1 MASVNLMLMRKH
13 DVNLSPQRSED
24 PDVNLTPMIDVVFLL
39 LLFFMVSTSFIRESS
54 LKVNLPEATGEAM
67 LEQEQ
72 PIDIVIQAD
81 GQVLVNGEALPAV
94 SREILQNVLKSVVG
108 DNADPHIIISADAD
122 AQYQHIV
129 TAMDTAQQL
138 GYTKLTL
145 ATRQSR
151 TEN

>member
-1 MASVNLMLMRKH
+1 M
-13 DVNLSPQRSED
+13 NLSPQRSED

-67 LEQEQ
+67 VEQDK
-72 PIDIVIQAD
+72 PVDIVIQAD
-81 GQVLVNGEALPAV
+81 GQFLVNEESLPVV
-94 SREILQNVLKSVVG
+94 SREILTTVLKRVVG
-108 DNADPHIIISADAD
+108 ERDDPHIIISADAN
-122 AQYQHIV
+122 AEYQHIV

-145 ATRQSR
+145 ATRQ
-151 TEN
+151 TKQETQ

>member
-1 MASVNLMLMRKH
+1 M
-13 DVNLSPQRSED
+13 NLSPKRSEE

-54 LKVNLPEATGEAM
+54 LKVDLPEATGAAM
-67 LEQEQ
+67 AEQVD

-81 GQVLVNGEALPAV
+81 GKVLVNDQAIANVTPAALA
-94 SREILQNVLKSVVG
+94 ETLKRVVG
-108 DNADPHIIISADAD
+108 EQKDPHVIISADAK
-122 AQYQHIV
+122 AEYQLIV

-145 ATRQSR
+145 ATRQ
-151 TEN
+151 TTAE

>member
-1 MASVNLMLMRKH
+1 M
-13 DVNLSPQRSED
+13 NLSPQRSED

-67 LEQEQ
+67 VEQDK
-72 PIDIVIQAD
+72 PVDIVIQAD
-81 GQVLVNGEALPAV
+81 GQFLINEESLPVV
-94 SREILQNVLKSVVG
+94 SREILSSVLKRVVG
-108 DNADPHIIISADAD
+108 ERDDPHIIISADAN
-122 AQYQHIV
+122 AEYQHIV

-145 ATRQSR
+145 ATRQ
-151 TEN
+151 TQQETP

>member
-1 MASVNLMLMRKH
+1 M
-13 DVNLSPQRSED
+13 NLSPQRSED

-67 LEQEQ
+67 LEQDQ

-81 GQVLVNGEALPAV
+81 GQFLVNGEALPAV